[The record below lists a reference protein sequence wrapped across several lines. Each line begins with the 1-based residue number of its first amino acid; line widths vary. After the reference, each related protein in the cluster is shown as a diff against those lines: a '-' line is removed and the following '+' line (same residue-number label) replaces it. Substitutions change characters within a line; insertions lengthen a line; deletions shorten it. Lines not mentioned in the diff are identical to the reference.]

1 MMKRDTFDLNH
12 FVKAQNG
19 VYYRVVLELRQAIK
33 QTHWMWFIFPQIT
46 GLGKSTRSQ
55 KYAIKSLDE
64 ASKYL
69 NHPTLGER
77 LFECVEI
84 LVGIEGKTIHEI
96 FGSPDDLK
104 LRSLM
109 TLFAG
114 IASPGSVFDQV
125 IEKYFQGD
133 VYWHTQKLLQKNKG
147 NN

>member
-1 MMKRDTFDLNH
+1 
-12 FVKAQNG
+12 
-19 VYYRVVLELRQAIK
+19 
-33 QTHWMWFIFPQIT
+33 MWFIFPQIT

>member
-1 MMKRDTFDLNH
+1 MEKQDTFDLNR

-19 VYYRVVLELRQAIK
+19 VYDRVLIESKQAKK
-33 QTHWMWFIFPQIT
+33 QTQWMWYIFPQIT
-46 GLGKSTRSQ
+46 CLGKSARSQ

-77 LFECVEI
+77 LVECVEI
-84 LVGIEGKTIHEI
+84 LVGIEGKSAHEI

-104 LRSLM
+104 LRSSM

-114 IASPGSVFDQV
+114 VASPGSVFDQV
-125 IEKYFQGD
+125 I
-133 VYWHTQKLLQKNKG
+133 
-147 NN
+147 